1 MEELNIGFMN
11 LGDDGFAAIAS
22 CVTNIDKL
30 WIGSENDTKLTIKG
44 IRALAQ
50 EISKRNKP
58 VSYQHECIF
67 HTMKSLAE
75 YPDVD

>member
-1 MEELNIGFMN
+1 MTYVK

-30 WIGSENDTKLTIKG
+30 WIGNEDDTKLTIKG

-50 EISKRNKP
+50 GISTRNKP
-58 VSYQHECIF
+58 VSYHLS
-67 HTMKSLAE
+67 TKS
-75 YPDVD
+75 VFFIQ